1 MKLLVGESQGF
12 LLLVIDL
19 HNINGL
25 VLVKETFIF
34 AFDQGLLMYGS

>member
-19 HNINGL
+19 YNINGL
-25 VLVKETFIF
+25 ILVEETFIF
-34 AFDQGLLMYGS
+34 AFDQGLLVNGS